1 MPKPAA
7 IRRKCVPFLIFLF
20 MLPFS
25 LTHAQQNVTVRVS
38 RPITDDFPRITL
50 YLSVT
55 DGAGEHIS
63 GLSAS
68 NFSVFENDALQLDHT
83 ITEEQVGTRQVFVI
97 NTTADMKVRDSLGR
111 SRFELARQALLS
123 WWRTP
128 AASVID
134 VDDLRLVTAEGILLS
149 HTRSTADL
157 AATLDEFTPTYDENR
172 SGYDTLLRALDVAL
186 ETPSHPGM
194 PTHVVFLTP
203 LMRIPQDVSISNIIT
218 RARMSG
224 IVIHPVLFGQAE
236 NMEQPEAEPLRQLA
250 EATGGQFLLFD
261 PNQGLS
267 ELAEKILAQRAEYKL
282 TYPSNVISSGSH
294 LVQIRLT
301 DADLEVYSEIQTFEI
316 NVMPPDV
323 AFIQPPDQITRETD
337 EAGLTMEELPPTSR
351 TLQLLITFPDGHPR
365 TLRQSQLVVDGE
377 IVAVRDQEPFDY
389 LDWDLSKYLQ
399 SQAHTIQAVVED
411 SLGLQGVSI
420 ELPVSIEVNTPP
432 RGLSSLRSA
441 VGPVIGAV
449 FILILGIAVSTMILS
464 GTRTQTAAA
473 AETKQGSS
481 VLRQHLKRAGYRKQ
495 AAPQEVE
502 ARLVLL
508 DDDDTDLDAIPLTGG
523 DVILGRD
530 PSMTPAPLLDPS
542 VSNLH
547 ARLIRQAGGNYLL
560 KDQGS
565 EAGTWV
571 NYEEVSEEGRILSHG
586 DLIHIGRVKMRFL
599 QSAPPPPA
607 TIRIYP
613 SATNPS
619 TAVHSQGRQ
628 T

>member
-1 MPKPAA
+1 M
-7 IRRKCVPFLIFLF
+7 
-20 MLPFS
+20 
-25 LTHAQQNVTVRVS
+25 RVS
-38 RPITDDFPRITL
+38 RPISDDFPQITL
-50 YLSVT
+50 YISVT

-63 GLSAS
+63 GLTSS

-83 ITEEQVGTRQVFVI
+83 VTEEQVGTRQVFVI
-97 NTTADMKVRDSLGR
+97 NTTADMKVRDALGR
-111 SRFELARQALLS
+111 SRFELARQVLLS
-123 WWRTP
+123 WWRMP
-128 AASVID
+128 AVSEIN
-134 VDDLRLVTAEGILLS
+134 VDDFRLVTAEGILVS
-149 HTRSTADL
+149 YTRSTADL
-157 AATLDEFTPTYDENR
+157 AATLDEFTPTFDESI
-172 SGYDTLLRALDVAL
+172 SGYDILLRALDVAL
-186 ETPSHPGM
+186 EVPSHPGM

-236 NMEQPEAEPLRQLA
+236 NMEQSEAEPLRQLA

-261 PNQGLS
+261 PKQGLS
-267 ELAEKILAQRAEYKL
+267 DLAGKILAQRSEYKL
-282 TYPSNVISSGSH
+282 TYPSSVISSGSH
-294 LVQIRLT
+294 LVQVRLT
-301 DADLEVYSEIQTFEI
+301 DVDLEVYSEIQTFEI

-323 AFIQPPDQITRETD
+323 AFIQPPNQITRETD
-337 EAGLTMEELPPTSR
+337 EANLPLDELPPTSQ

-365 TLRQSQLVVDGE
+365 PLRQSQLVVDGE
-377 IVAVRDQEPFDY
+377 IVAVRIQKPFDN
-389 LDWDLSKYLQ
+389 LEWDLRGYLQ

-420 ELPVSIEVNTPP
+420 ELPVSIEVQSPP

-441 VGPVIGAV
+441 IGPVIGAV
-449 FILILGIAVSTMILS
+449 VILILGIAISTVILS
-464 GTRTQTAAA
+464 GTRTQPAVAT
-473 AETKQGSS
+473 ETKQGSS
-481 VLRQHLKRAGYRKQ
+481 VLRQRLKRAGYRKQ
-495 AAPQEVE
+495 TAPQEAE

-508 DDDDTDLDAIPLTGG
+508 DKDDTELDAIPLTGV

-571 NYEEVSEEGRILSHG
+571 NYDEISEEGRILSHG

-599 QSAPPPPA
+599 QSTPPPPA

-619 TAVHSQGRQ
+619 TTTQSQGRQ

>member
-50 YLSVT
+50 YLTVT

-83 ITEEQVGTRQVFVI
+83 VTEEQVGTRQVFVI

-134 VDDLRLVTAEGILLS
+134 VDDFRLVTAEGILVS
-149 HTRSTADL
+149 HTRSTVDL
-157 AATLDEFTPTYDENR
+157 AATLDEFTPAFEESSN
-172 SGYDTLLRALDVAL
+172 GYDILLRALDIAL
-186 ETPSHPGM
+186 EAPSHQGM
-194 PTHVVFLTP
+194 PTHDVFLTP

-250 EATGGQFLLFD
+250 EATGGQFLFFD
-261 PNQGLS
+261 PKLGLS
-267 ELAEKILAQRAEYKL
+267 GLAEKILAQRAEYKL
-282 TYPSNVISSGSH
+282 TYSSNVISSGSH

-301 DADLEVYSEIQTFEI
+301 DADHDVYSEIQTFEI
-316 NVMPPDV
+316 NVMPG
-323 AFIQPPDQITRETD
+323 
-337 EAGLTMEELPPTSR
+337 EANLTLEELPPTSR

-365 TLRQSQLVVDGE
+365 ALRQSQLVVDGE

-389 LDWDLSKYLQ
+389 LDWDLSEYLQ

-411 SLGLQGVSI
+411 NLGLQGVSI
-420 ELPVSIEVNTPP
+420 ELPVSIEVKTPP

-449 FILILGIAVSTMILS
+449 VVLILGIAVSTVILS
-464 GTRTQTAAA
+464 GT
-473 AETKQGSS
+473 
-481 VLRQHLKRAGYRKQ
+481 
-495 AAPQEVE
+495 
-502 ARLVLL
+502 
-508 DDDDTDLDAIPLTGG
+508 
-523 DVILGRD
+523 
-530 PSMTPAPLLDPS
+530 
-542 VSNLH
+542 
-547 ARLIRQAGGNYLL
+547 
-560 KDQGS
+560 
-565 EAGTWV
+565 
-571 NYEEVSEEGRILSHG
+571 
-586 DLIHIGRVKMRFL
+586 
-599 QSAPPPPA
+599 
-607 TIRIYP
+607 
-613 SATNPS
+613 
-619 TAVHSQGRQ
+619 HS
-628 T
+628 